1 MADPNGALKG
11 SEKIFLS
18 GGLCEYLFRWFQ
30 LGSEEVRKDIPVR
43 WSARISFWV
52 VPMELSGGQKRYS
65 SQVVCVN
72 IFLAGINGA
81 LRGLRKDI
89 PVRRSA

>member
-1 MADPNGALKG
+1 MDFNSALAHRCVAVGANVLVIHRVANTTFD
-11 SEKIFLS
+11 SDIS
-18 GGLCEYLFRWFQ
+18 
-30 LGSEEVRKDIPVR
+30 VRL
-43 WSARISFWV
+43 SARISFWV
-52 VPMELSGGQKRYS
+52 VPMELSGGQTRYS